1 MKTWRYIHVQLAYNL
16 HYLFYLYTYLLG
28 DKLRM
33 ADANANAAAVNAAG
47 AQHRADFDALLARI
61 GFNADQRNAVIDI
74 SGCINVA
81 MIGLLT
87 IDQLSKMCKSI
98 ESRAVNPVVI
108 FTVQEQFLLSL
119 RHWVVNKQRLQEP
132 IHPNEFTMVTA
143 LNQTQLMRQQAEDEG
158 EWIKK

>member
-1 MKTWRYIHVQLAYNL
+1 
-16 HYLFYLYTYLLG
+16 
-28 DKLRM
+28 
-33 ADANANAAAVNAAG
+33 
-47 AQHRADFDALLARI
+47 
-61 GFNADQRNAVIDI
+61 
-74 SGCINVA
+74 
-81 MIGLLT
+81 
-87 IDQLSKMCKSI
+87 MCKRI

-108 FTVQEQFLLSL
+108 TTVQEQFLLSL